1 MTHCSKN
8 NLNYK
13 ICIVKLSAMG
23 DIIHAMIAL
32 QFIKK
37 EIPTC
42 QIDWIVEDG
51 FKGVL
56 ENNPHID
63 NILPVNLKSIKKNKS
78 EIFNQLKLLKTYSKN
93 NYDVVIDAQGLL
105 KSAIVSKLVGN
116 RVVGSFIA
124 GFDNDSIR
132 ESIASWF
139 YDKKIYIPYEKN
151 AIDRNI
157 KVLSEPLGL
166 KVTKNDI
173 LNKEPFLFFDKELI
187 PNNESNCRVLF
198 VVGASKENKIY
209 PKEKFLELAQRLDE
223 KILVVWGNE
232 DEHQT
237 ALWLE
242 SNSDLIKVAP
252 KGNLDRLKFNIKNS
266 KLVIGADTGPTHM
279 AWGLNIPSITIFGN
293 TPEYRNT
300 YITDINKVIKSDSY
314 VDPLKLN
321 KNDFTIQEIKAVEIF
336 NMARE
341 LLSE

>member
-8 NLNYK
+8 NSNYK

-23 DIIHAMIAL
+23 DIIHAMVAL

-37 EIPTC
+37 ELPNC

-63 NILPVNLKSIKKNKS
+63 NILTVNLKSIKKNKS

-105 KSAIVSKLVGN
+105 KSAIVSKIVGS
-116 RVVGSFIA
+116 RVVGSFTA
-124 GFDNDSIR
+124 GFDKDSIR

-139 YDKKIYIPYEKN
+139 YDKKVYIPYEKN

-157 KVLSEPLGL
+157 KVLSEPLEI
-166 KVTKNDI
+166 KINKDDI
-173 LNKEPFLFFDKELI
+173 LNKEPFLFYNKD
-187 PNNESNCRVLF
+187 NNYTNESQAKILF

-223 KILVVWGNE
+223 KILVVWGN
-232 DEHQT
+232 DEEYET
-237 ALWLE
+237 AKWLE
-242 SNSDLIKVAP
+242 SNSNLIEVAP
-252 KGNLDRLKFNIKNS
+252 KGNIDKLKFNIQNC
-266 KLVIGADTGPTHM
+266 KLVIGGDTGPTHM
-279 AWGLNIPSITIFGN
+279 AWGLNVASITIFGN

-300 YITDINKVIKSDSY
+300 YITNINKVIKSNSY

-321 KNDFTIQEIKAVEIF
+321 KNDFTIRDIKAVDIY
-336 NMARE
+336 NIARE